1 MKPAQDKK
9 KIPYFKVL
17 IYSAIISFIVFL
29 VILFVIPYTVNN
41 WVIGALGNNDSGLA
55 GSWISFWGSFLGGML
70 GMVAVV
76 LTTYALIRNQNK
88 QHFELLAE
96 QKNSIDETAELNDKK
111 TREREHKLFLLNKNE
126 ELIESIINMTKLVK
140 LRNEVFRKINN
151 IGQEISNLTQQQG
164 LLRANHLVHGKEES
178 MHEVIINLMMDK
190 KASIFRESELLAEIE
205 IEISK
210 VRILYAYL
218 DYEIKEIDIINTLL
232 KENSNGMIDLFN
244 KNEFGESYRQKIV
257 EFDQKFMRILNEIS
271 NKHVENIRLLF
282 ESYKK

>member
-1 MKPAQDKK
+1 
-9 KIPYFKVL
+9 
-17 IYSAIISFIVFL
+17 
-29 VILFVIPYTVNN
+29 
-41 WVIGALGNNDSGLA
+41 
-55 GSWISFWGSFLGGML
+55 
-70 GMVAVV
+70 
-76 LTTYALIRNQNK
+76 
-88 QHFELLAE
+88 
-96 QKNSIDETAELNDKK
+96 
-111 TREREHKLFLLNKNE
+111 
-126 ELIESIINMTKLVK
+126 MTKLVK

-210 VRILYAYL
+210 VTILYAYL